1 MSRDNIFGESLKSLG
16 HIVIRINQHAQKQ
29 YEELWKSHLAKLE
42 FPTVSQLSDP
52 NKKIGR
58 FKKSQ
63 EDTVR

>member
-1 MSRDNIFGESLKSLG
+1 MSRDNIFGESLKCLG

-29 YEELWKSHLAKLE
+29 YEEIWKTHLAKLE

>member
-16 HIVIRINQHAQKQ
+16 HIVIRINQLAQKQ
-29 YEELWKSHLAKLE
+29 YEEIWKTHLAKLE

>member
-42 FPTVSQLSDP
+42 FSTVSQLSDP